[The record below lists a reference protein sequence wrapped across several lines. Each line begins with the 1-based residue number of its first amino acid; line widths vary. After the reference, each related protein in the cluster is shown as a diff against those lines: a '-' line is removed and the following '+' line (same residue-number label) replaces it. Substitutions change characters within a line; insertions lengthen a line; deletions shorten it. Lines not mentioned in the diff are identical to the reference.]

1 MDEGNFNI
9 AGNLFHN
16 ILRLYLIHLCP
27 KVLPGQLLDVPKFVC
42 VRPGSL
48 QRSLRPLAA
57 FEGTL
62 CGRKGEKAVRGERK
76 EREGNERGE
85 GRKGKHTGKE
95 GLDSPLK
102 KFVPAPMLS
111 SQIKMCKFTYSLFYS
126 LTSCCFTQPHPS
138 FSVFTRNQLSN
149 SN

>member
-1 MDEGNFNI
+1 MDEGNFNL

-85 GRKGKHTGKE
+85 GKEGETYRKGWVRFPSEKIRASANAVKSNK
-95 GLDSPLK
+95 DVQVYLK
-102 KFVPAPMLS
+102 SVLQS
-111 SQIKMCKFTYSLFYS
+111 YILLFYAAAS
-126 LTSCCFTQPHPS
+126 IFLRLHSKP
-138 FSVFTRNQLSN
+138 VE
-149 SN
+149 